1 MGLTEERL
9 QEPLNELND
18 SRGVLG
24 SAIVRRDGL
33 MIAAVLPEDIDAK
46 SLAAMTA
53 STVGAGETAA
63 DSLNT
68 GAVRKVI
75 VEGEDGKL
83 ISTGVTDRTIL
94 TVLTAADIKM
104 GLVLMEMN
112 AATTTIEQILQQ

>member
-1 MGLTEERL
+1 MGLTEEQL
-9 QEPLNELND
+9 QAPLNELNET
-18 SRGVLG
+18 RGVLG
-24 SAIVRRDGL
+24 SAVVRRDGL
-33 MIAAVLPEDIDAK
+33 MIATALPEDINTK

-75 VEGEDGKL
+75 VEAETGKL

-104 GLVLMEMN
+104 GLVLMEMK
-112 AATTTIEQILQQ
+112 AATTAIEQILQQ